1 MKARL
6 FDFLCGICNHSYDKN
21 IDLLHII
28 HNVIKRGLT
37 SKNIL
42 YNNYIARSFISTT
55 IRSKIVDQT
64 HSYNFSIVYTA
75 IKFTSESLYA
85 IRSITIESA
94 SMSVGLD
101 FSVDDEGDVC
111 HLNFSKALMVWKKK
125 NG

>member
-42 YNNYIARSFISTT
+42 YNNYIARSFIST
-55 IRSKIVDQT
+55 KT
-64 HSYNFSIVYTA
+64 HSYNLSIVYTA